1 MKFSFLYRTFS
12 DRLIANPGAALIP
25 GLSTEWIRCYHIF
38 LIILLVQVLVKQ
50 QTRCEVVLNP
60 SEYLDVEG
68 KAGQPIALPIA
79 AGPAT
84 GYAWSLALP
93 EGVERTEDGPASPV
107 DPSARP
113 LNQAARPP
121 PVGAMPLTVFRVGQ
135 SYSSN
140 TTPLA
145 FRSATSC
152 SMWSTCQPICVW
164 APLALPPDWNSRNH
178 ESRQRYISP
187 PGVSFGVRPN
197 FSA

>member
-1 MKFSFLYRTFS
+1 MNSFLQSGRVESLRKFSFLYRAFS
-12 DRLIANPGAALIP
+12 DRLIAIPGAALIP

-107 DPSARP
+107 DPSARLGGAAGGYLQVTAP
-113 LNQAARPP
+113 AGEHLIIARLARPWEP
-121 PVGAMPLTVFRVGQ
+121 DQPVRVVGIH
-135 SYSSN
+135 
-140 TTPLA
+140 LH
-145 FRSATSC
+145 
-152 SMWSTCQPICVW
+152 V
-164 APLALPPDWNSRNH
+164 
-178 ESRQRYISP
+178 
-187 PGVSFGVRPN
+187 V
-197 FSA
+197 